1 VATAVHLVAVQARID
16 AEPCRSAGA
25 FAARVDALCGQA
37 LAGREPGA
45 AALVCF
51 PEVFALPLLFELD
64 GRGQPDR
71 SALALVLGL
80 VRRRWPAVL
89 RAAWGHRA
97 PGPAALLL
105 SGARAAADAYHEAF
119 AAAAR
124 RHGAY
129 VVAGSIFLP
138 DFDREISLG
147 TFAASRAVHNLASI
161 YNPAGVEVG
170 RALKAH
176 LTPGL
181 ERLCGLRPGHGPA
194 AIVPAAFGRV
204 GVLICLDAFF
214 DSELRRMDA
223 AGVQILVQPSAND
236 GWEQPWKHNRRR
248 GAGLSEAE
256 VWMQGGVHAG
266 IQGRE
271 AIQYA
276 VNPMLVGT
284 YAGARFRGRSSIVAN
299 RTLAGGESLLA
310 QARSDRDE
318 EFVALTVEL

>member
-25 FAARVDALCGQA
+25 FAARVDALCEQA
-37 LAGREPGA
+37 LAGRDRHT

-51 PEVFALPLLFELD
+51 PEVFALPLIFELD
-64 GRGQPDR
+64 AHGQPDR
-71 SALALVLGL
+71 SGLELVLGL

-89 RAAWGHRA
+89 RAACGHRA
-97 PGPAALLL
+97 LGPAALLL
-105 SGARAAADAYHEAF
+105 SDARAAALAYREAF
-119 AAAAR
+119 ATAAR
-124 RHGAY
+124 RHAAHL
-129 VVAGSIFLP
+129 VAGSIFLP
-138 DFDREISLG
+138 DFDREISRG
-147 TFAASRAVHNLASI
+147 TFAPSATVHNLASI

-170 RALKAH
+170 RAIKAH

-181 ERLCGLRPGHGPA
+181 ESRCGLRPGHSPA

-204 GVLICLDAFF
+204 GVLICMDGFF
-214 DSELRRMDA
+214 DSELRGMDA

-236 GWEQPWKHNRRR
+236 GWDQPWKHNRRR
-248 GAGLSEAE
+248 GTELSEAE

-271 AIQYA
+271 AIRYA

-299 RTLAGGESLLA
+299 SVLTGGESLLA

-318 EFVALTVEL
+318 ELVALTVEL